1 MDEVSLADRGGQFR
15 NLVEQSLHKS
25 VKRSPLSVF
34 RVCQIAWFRQS
45 DRIVQRHGQPLVLP
59 ENSLPG

>member
-25 VKRSPLSVF
+25 VKRSPLTIV
-34 RVCQIAWFRQS
+34 RVCQIARFRQS
-45 DRIVQRHGQPLVLP
+45 D
-59 ENSLPG
+59 